1 MKNGK
6 IKMNV
11 KKCYKKLSIDC
22 INEKIHFSIL
32 FCYHNAL
39 VLNPKTRPKAVLIT

>member
-6 IKMNV
+6 RKMNV
-11 KKCYKKLSIDC
+11 KNVIKKLSIDC
-22 INEKIHFSIL
+22 INGKMDFFIL

-39 VLNPKTRPKAVLIT
+39 NLNRKTSFKAVIIT